1 MQIKLK
7 IIEGS
12 QNFIKYTNNQIKF
25 ERVDNLYGNP
35 FFLEYHKKIKCFY
48 LVVELNQKI
57 VSYLPFTKENNS
69 ILSHGGGTYGG
80 FIQINDLSIDELC
93 EIENELLKFLK
104 LNGIDRL
111 KIRFLPTLFWNN
123 PSSLNSYFFSKME
136 SLFTEEE
143 FYLPLGENLDSMEN
157 LNFRRNHKRDI
168 KKFLQNEFEL
178 ISCNLEKDVSAFYEI
193 LENNLKKHKVKPTH
207 TFDDLFWLFN
217 SLDDKVAISLI
228 KSEKEFL
235 AGLTLFDINSST
247 DYVMYG
253 SLNYSSNSSGALK
266 YLYWK
271 VAFNSYISGKK
282 YLSLGINTKHDE
294 PKNLPLEVFKLGL
307 GAEVVDR
314 KTKVLFVS

>member
-1 MQIKLK
+1 MKINLK

-35 FFLEYHKKIKCFY
+35 LFLDYHKKIECFY

-57 VSYLPFTKENNS
+57 VSYLPFTKRNNS

-80 FIQINDLSIDELC
+80 FIQIDDLLTEELF
-93 EIENELLKFLK
+93 EIENELLKILK

-111 KIRFLPTLFWNN
+111 TIRFLPTLFWND
-123 PSSLNSYFFSKME
+123 PSSLNSYFFSKMD

-143 FYLPLGENLDSMEN
+143 FYLPLDEN
-157 LNFRRNHKRDI
+157 LNSMDNLKFRRNHKRDV

-178 ISCNLEKDVSAFYEI
+178 ISCNLEKDVLAFYEI

-207 TFDDLFWLFN
+207 TLDDLIWLFN
-217 SLDDKVAISLI
+217 SMNDKISISLI
-228 KSEKEFL
+228 KSEKKYQ

-253 SLNYSSNSSGALK
+253 SMNYNSNSSGALK

-271 VAFNSYISGKK
+271 VALNSYISGKK

-294 PKNLPLEVFKLGL
+294 PKNLPLEIFKLGL

-314 KTKVLFVS
+314 HTKVLHLS

>member
-193 LENNLKKHKVKPTH
+193 LENNLTPQVEMQ
-207 TFDDLFWLFN
+207 DG
-217 SLDDKVAISLI
+217 SLDIKTDRALSYSIHVNLGFAAIEEI
-228 KSEKEFL
+228 
-235 AGLTLFDINSST
+235 FDNAMTAYPDSVWYYGNVYDPTDGVTPLNWWDSFINQ
-247 DYVMYG
+247 V
-253 SLNYSSNSSGALK
+253 
-266 YLYWK
+266 
-271 VAFNSYISGKK
+271 
-282 YLSLGINTKHDE
+282 
-294 PKNLPLEVFKLGL
+294 
-307 GAEVVDR
+307 
-314 KTKVLFVS
+314 